1 MLSKVSKENLVKK
14 LILRMSAV
22 KNTQMPLVSPEKVA
36 KKSPEKKKRGPKKK
50 VLKEEAKPMEE
61 LCDGQVAVEKEEVVE
76 KEVATKKRAATLS
89 AKHNKF
95 IMYSFYLIKKMKES
109 DESIDTDALMRL
121 AQVFG
126 SVESQTKLVE
136 EFLSSDKEVKA
147 SIKDVKKTEKEAQKA
162 FAKTEKKFIAKVNRT
177 KFVNVNRN
185 DTGDIL
191 SVIFGKGAKAE
202 TVSDTS
208 LLSSSLVLDAIKTK
222 LSPTQDLVAQIVS
235 AANNN
240 NNDNDND
247 NDLHDITVQ
256 PFRFQN
262 TDYLID
268 KNNLLY
274 HPTLH
279 THVATYNHN
288 TQSISL
294 I

>member
-50 VLKEEAKPMEE
+50 VLKEE
-61 LCDGQVAVEKEEVVE
+61 VVEKEEVEVNEEVEE
-76 KEVATKKRAATLS
+76 KEVAVKEPATEKKRAATLS

-95 IMYSFYLIKKMKES
+95 IMYSFYLIKKMKEM

-126 SVESQTKLVE
+126 STETQTKLVE
-136 EFLSSDKEVKA
+136 DFLSSEKEVKA

-208 LLSSSLVLDAIKTK
+208 LLSSSLVLDAINTK

-240 NNDNDND
+240 NDSN
-247 NDLHDITVQ
+247 LHDITVQ
-256 PFRFQN
+256 PFRFQD

-268 KNNLLY
+268 NNNLLY

-279 THVATYNHN
+279 THIATFHKN
-288 TQSISL
+288 TQSITL

>member
-36 KKSPEKKKRGPKKK
+36 KKSPEKKKRGLKKK
-50 VLKEEAKPMEE
+50 VLKEE
-61 LCDGQVAVEKEEVVE
+61 VVEKEEVEVNEEVE
-76 KEVATKKRAATLS
+76 AKEVAVKEPVAEKKRAATLS

-95 IMYSFYLIKKMKES
+95 IMYSFYLIKKMKEM

-126 SVESQTKLVE
+126 STETQTKLVE
-136 EFLSSDKEVKA
+136 DFLSSEKEVKA

-208 LLSSSLVLDAIKTK
+208 LLSSSLVLDAINTK

-240 NNDNDND
+240 DSN
-247 NDLHDITVQ
+247 LHDITVQ
-256 PFRFQN
+256 PFRFQD

-268 KNNLLY
+268 NNNLLY

-279 THVATYNHN
+279 THIATFHNN
-288 TQSISL
+288 TQSITL

>member
-36 KKSPEKKKRGPKKK
+36 KKSPEKKKRGLKKK
-50 VLKEEAKPMEE
+50 VLKEE
-61 LCDGQVAVEKEEVVE
+61 VVEKEEVEVNEEVE
-76 KEVATKKRAATLS
+76 AKEVAVKEPVAEKKRAATLS

-95 IMYSFYLIKKMKES
+95 IMYSFYLIKKMKEM

-126 SVESQTKLVE
+126 STETQTKLVE
-136 EFLSSDKEVKA
+136 DFLSSEKEVKA

-208 LLSSSLVLDAIKTK
+208 LLSSSLVLDAINTK

-235 AANNN
+235 AAI
-240 NNDNDND
+240 NNDSN
-247 NDLHDITVQ
+247 LHDITVQ
-256 PFRFQN
+256 PFRFQD

-268 KNNLLY
+268 NNNLLITPHY
-274 HPTLH
+274 TPTSLH
-279 THVATYNHN
+279 STIIPNLLLLSNPSY
-288 TQSISL
+288 
-294 I
+294 

>member
-1 MLSKVSKENLVKK
+1 
-14 LILRMSAV
+14 
-22 KNTQMPLVSPEKVA
+22 MPLASPEKVA

-50 VLKEEAKPMEE
+50 V
-61 LCDGQVAVEKEEVVE
+61 VEKEEVEVNEEVE
-76 KEVATKKRAATLS
+76 AKEVAVKEPVGDKKRAATLS

-95 IMYSFYLIKKMKES
+95 IMYSFYLIKKMKEM

-126 SVESQTKLVE
+126 STETQTKLVE
-136 EFLSSDKEVKA
+136 DFLSSEKEVKA

-208 LLSSSLVLDAIKTK
+208 LLSSSLVLDAINTK

-240 NNDNDND
+240 DSN
-247 NDLHDITVQ
+247 LHDITVQ
-256 PFRFQN
+256 PFRFQD

-268 KNNLLY
+268 NNNLLY

-279 THVATYNHN
+279 THIATFHHN
-288 TQSISL
+288 TQSITF

>member
-22 KNTQMPLVSPEKVA
+22 ENTQMPLVSPEKVA

-50 VLKEEAKPMEE
+50 VLKEE
-61 LCDGQVAVEKEEVVE
+61 VVEKEEVEVNEEVE
-76 KEVATKKRAATLS
+76 AKEVAVKEPATEKKRAATLS

-95 IMYSFYLIKKMKES
+95 IMYSFYLIKKMKEM

-126 SVESQTKLVE
+126 STETQTKLVE
-136 EFLSSDKEVKA
+136 DFLSSEKEVKA

-208 LLSSSLVLDAIKTK
+208 LLSSSLVLDAINTK

-235 AANNN
+235 AANNDSN
-240 NNDNDND
+240 
-247 NDLHDITVQ
+247 LHDITVQ
-256 PFRFQN
+256 PFRFQD

-268 KNNLLY
+268 NNNLLY

-279 THVATYNHN
+279 THIATFHKN
-288 TQSISL
+288 TQSITL

>member
-1 MLSKVSKENLVKK
+1 
-14 LILRMSAV
+14 
-22 KNTQMPLVSPEKVA
+22 
-36 KKSPEKKKRGPKKK
+36 
-50 VLKEEAKPMEE
+50 
-61 LCDGQVAVEKEEVVE
+61 
-76 KEVATKKRAATLS
+76 
-89 AKHNKF
+89 
-95 IMYSFYLIKKMKES
+95 MKEM

-126 SVESQTKLVE
+126 STETQTKLVE
-136 EFLSSDKEVKA
+136 DFLSSEKEVKA

-208 LLSSSLVLDAIKTK
+208 LLSSSLVLDAINTK

-240 NNDNDND
+240 DSN
-247 NDLHDITVQ
+247 LHDITVQ
-256 PFRFQN
+256 PFRFQD

-268 KNNLLY
+268 NNNLLY

-279 THVATYNHN
+279 THIATFHNN
-288 TQSISL
+288 TQSITL